1 MKNIEI
7 KISNK
12 LVNYE
17 SAVNFMKSRSKEI
30 QNCTVNELI
39 WFLEHDHIYTQG
51 TSASNDEI
59 LNKNSILTIKTSRGG
74 KTTYHGPGQRIIY
87 FLINLNKRNK
97 DIRKFISIIENSVIS
112 LLRNYEIESR
122 SFKDR
127 VGIWVTKS
135 KNIKFDKE
143 RKIGAIGL
151 RISKWVTYHGLSFN
165 INPDLK
171 YYENIYSCGLKNF
184 KNTSLKELNVNISK
198 DEFDYNFKKIFI
210 KNLSNF

>member
-1 MKNIEI
+1 MNNIEI

>member
-74 KTTYHGPGQRIIY
+74 KNKIKIKNDILILSELIFFSENII
-87 FLINLNKRNK
+87 FLFNITLG
-97 DIRKFISIIENSVIS
+97 FTSLYISI
-112 LLRNYEIESR
+112 
-122 SFKDR
+122 
-127 VGIWVTKS
+127 
-135 KNIKFDKE
+135 KNALIK
-143 RKIGAIGL
+143 I
-151 RISKWVTYHGLSFN
+151 
-165 INPDLK
+165 
-171 YYENIYSCGLKNF
+171 
-184 KNTSLKELNVNISK
+184 
-198 DEFDYNFKKIFI
+198 
-210 KNLSNF
+210 